1 MNKKTLLLLIVIF
14 SIFITFFITFFII
27 WFWPVRND
35 NYKEVAYQELPSDVR
50 KKFKEVYDYK
60 EPPKIS
66 SKGDTVWYSPPFV
79 ECYNII
85 DENCLCEI
93 ESKGGIVRDPFFVLI
108 SCDNTKK
115 MSWAIL
121 QRVFIIK
128 NDSIYYPW
136 ANSAGTRSGESRS
149 FHVKIDTLKFRIE
162 KM

>member
-1 MNKKTLLLLIVIF
+1 MRVKKSVIIFFGVVIF
-14 SIFITFFITFFII
+14 CITFII

-35 NYKEVAYQELPSDVR
+35 HYTEVAYQKLPSDV
-50 KKFKEVYDYK
+50 KVKFQEIYNYK

-66 SKGDTVWYSPPFV
+66 SKGDTVWYSPDFV
-79 ECYNII
+79 ECYNLNK
-85 DENCLCEI
+85 NCPCEI
-93 ESKGGIVRDPFFVLI
+93 QFKGGIVRDAFFVI
-108 SCDNTKK
+108 TSGGKTKK

-136 ANSAGTRSGESRS
+136 STSAGIEAGEARSSLI
-149 FHVKIDTLKFRIE
+149 KIDTLKFRIE